1 MLKRFILLGLAS
13 VGLALCLAGCAATF
27 HANVSSFQQLPRDL
41 SGKTMIV
48 VAPADQQ
55 ESLEFIS
62 YRPILETWLA
72 KQGFVMTRDPD
83 MADLI
88 AGVLYGIDD
97 GKTSSYSYM
106 APIYGTISGG
116 GTVDYR
122 GTVNTPDGP
131 VPYRGT
137 ADVPEQRGIVG
148 YEPRTVTETTYLR
161 YLQLMILDAHDLSR
175 RDALYLG
182 KVVSTGHCPSLP
194 AVFEKLTE
202 ALFEDWPGRNNAVRQ
217 VRLSAGD
224 IDCGALTGAL

>member
-1 MLKRFILLGLAS
+1 MLRRIILPALALLGLALS
-13 VGLALCLAGCAATF
+13 LAGCTSIF
-27 HANVSSFQQLPRDL
+27 HANVSSFQQLPPGL
-41 SGKTMIV
+41 QGKTIIV

-55 ESLEFIS
+55 DSMEFIA
-62 YRPILETWLA
+62 YRPVLEARLA
-72 KQGFVMTRDPD
+72 KQGFVVTRDAD

-116 GTVDYR
+116 GTADYS
-122 GTVNTPDGP
+122 GTVNTPNGP

-137 ADVPEQRGIVG
+137 VDVPEQRGVIG

-161 YLQLMILDAHDLSR
+161 HLQLMILDAHDLSR
-175 RDALYLG
+175 HDALYLG
-182 KVVSTGHCPSLP
+182 KVVSTGRCSSLP
-194 AVFEKLTE
+194 AVFDKLVE
-202 ALFEDWPGRNNAVRQ
+202 ALFEDWPGTNNAVRQ

-224 IDCGALTGAL
+224 IECGGLTGAL

>member
-1 MLKRFILLGLAS
+1 MLERLVLPGLVLAA
-13 VGLALCLAGCAATF
+13 LALCLTGCTSTF
-27 HANVSSFQQLPRDL
+27 HANVSSFQQLPSGLR
-41 SGKTMIV
+41 GKTMIV
-48 VAPADQQ
+48 VAPKDAQ

-72 KQGFVMTRDPD
+72 KQGFVITRDAD

-97 GKTSSYSYM
+97 GKTSTYSYM
-106 APIYGTISGG
+106 MPIYGMISGG
-116 GTVDYR
+116 GTAQYE
-122 GTVNTPDGP
+122 GTVNTAEGP

-137 ADVPEQRGIVG
+137 VDVPERRGIIG
-148 YEPRTVTETTYLR
+148 YEPMIVTETTYLR
-161 YLQLMILDAHDLSR
+161 HLQLMILDAHDLAP

-194 AVFEKLTE
+194 AVFDKLAE

-217 VRLSAGD
+217 VRLDAGD
-224 IDCGALTGAL
+224 VDCGAVTGAL